1 MAVSRKPL
9 RPTPVAANSG
19 AGQGITDAGKSTPP
33 RPRPG
38 VDVDAII
45 GRGGSV
51 ARDTA
56 PPAKARKSV
65 LLNLPHDTVEAIAKA
80 LAKRPVKITRQ
91 TWIEEAIAEKLENE
105 G

>member
-1 MAVSRKPL
+1 MAVSRKPM
-9 RPTPVAANSG
+9 RPAQVASNSG
-19 AGQGITDAGKSTPP
+19 AGQGKSTAP
-33 RPRPG
+33 RPMPG

-65 LLNLPHDTVEAIAKA
+65 LLNLPHDTIDAIAGA

-91 TWIEEAIAEKLENE
+91 TWIEEAIAEKLANE